1 MLVSLVE
8 TLLDI
13 EFRTKLLLVQALT
26 HRSYLNE
33 HSDHPTGHYER
44 LECLGDAIL
53 EAIVTE
59 FLFRQFP
66 EASEGVLTNYRAALV
81 NSKTLGEIAL
91 RLKLDEHVL
100 LSRGQARENETG
112 EKQRAYIGTCLVE
125 ALIGAIYLDQGWGSA
140 RMWVDHILL
149 SHASK
154 ILAMTT
160 DHKGALQEYAQERFG
175 ITPTYEVVSDAGPH
189 HARSFVTACM
199 IGEQE
204 VSRGTGSS
212 KKEAQVAAAQQ
223 ARETISQWE
232 GRITEVAGQASSVVR
247 RSGNGVRR

>member
-1 MLVSLVE
+1 ME
-8 TLLDI
+8 ALLDV

-33 HSDHPTGHYER
+33 HIDHPTTHYER

-59 FLFRQFP
+59 FLFRKFP
-66 EASEGVLTNYRAALV
+66 EASEGELTNYRAALV
-81 NSKTLGEIAL
+81 NSETLAGIANQLSLQDYALFSKGEA
-91 RLKLDEHVL
+91 
-100 LSRGQARENETG
+100 RGGDKAR
-112 EKQRAYIGTCLVE
+112 KYIGTCLVE

-149 SHASK
+149 SRTGK
-154 ILAMTT
+154 ILATTT
-160 DHKGALQEYAQERFG
+160 DHKSALQEFVQEKFG
-175 ITPTYEVVSDAGPH
+175 VTPTYRVVDDNGPDH
-189 HARSFVTACM
+189 DKSYVVTCM
-199 IGEQE
+199 IGRHE
-204 VSRGTGSS
+204 VSKGTGSS

-232 GRITEVAGQASSVVR
+232 GRITEVAGQAGSVMR
-247 RSGNGVRR
+247 HSGNRGRR